1 MNSVCLSSIIHRIK
15 KHRDNQ
21 VIRTKGDFMKN
32 QKIFPGIILIGF
44 GLYFYFQQH
53 PSALLKDYMSW
64 PALLMI
70 VGLAFLAQG
79 YGAKDYEAI
88 LPGVILFGF
97 GFHFQVVHKISVWPN
112 NICIFILIISLGF
125 LLRYQKTR
133 TGFFQGALFLVLSII
148 LLFYDKILHN
158 LGTFETKVSSIW
170 NIWPIILVAIGLL
183 LLVFKKK

>member
-1 MNSVCLSSIIHRIK
+1 MNPVYLKPIIHRIK

-53 PSALLKDYMSW
+53 PSAFLKDYLSW

-97 GFHFQVVHKISVWPN
+97 GFHFEVVHKISVWPN
-112 NICIFILIISLGF
+112 NIGIFILIISLGF

-133 TGFFQGALFLVLSII
+133 TGFFQGALFLLLSII
-148 LLFYDKILHN
+148 LLFYDNIHQN
-158 LGTFETKVSSIW
+158 LGTFENKVSSIQ
-170 NIWPIILVAIGLL
+170 NIWPIILVVAGLL
-183 LLVFKKK
+183 LIVFKKK